1 MNWRRWIIM
10 LLGVVWITSVHAW
23 TWRDGWKTRD
33 QQAQAYFKTGDYAKA
48 ADVFQRSDWRA
59 TAAYRAQNYQQAA
72 QLFAG
77 VQTADGHYNAGNALA
92 KMGQYQPAI
101 AAYDQALQRDAHHAD
116 ALFNKQI
123 VEKMLKKQ
131 EREQSKQEPKQEP
144 KQDSSQPNQASDPSS
159 PAESDKPA
167 QSPPKS
173 ESEAKQPKAEPK
185 QTKQPDS
192 SAKKENQTQ
201 QKPKANRSER
211 EDQQAKEQWLRL
223 IPDDP
228 AYLLREK
235 FMRDHLKR
243 QQGRSS

>member
-1 MNWRRWIIM
+1 MSWGRWRIM

-23 TWRDGWKTRD
+23 TWHDGWQTRD
-33 QQAQAYFKTGDYAKA
+33 QQAQAYFNTGDYAKA
-48 ADVFQRSDWRA
+48 AEVFQRSDWRA
-59 TAAYRAQNYQQAA
+59 TATYRAQNYQQAA
-72 QLFAG
+72 QLYEG
-77 VQTADGHYNAGNALA
+77 VQTADGYYNAGNALA

-123 VEKMLKKQ
+123 VEKLLKQ
-131 EREQSKQEPKQEP
+131 QEQSKQDP
-144 KQDSSQPNQASDPSS
+144 KQDQSKPNQSADPSS
-159 PAESDKPA
+159 QSESEKPS
-167 QSPPKS
+167 QSPPKP
-173 ESEAKQPKAEPK
+173 EQEAKQPKSEPK
-185 QTKQPDS
+185 QAKQAES
-192 SAKKENQTQ
+192 SAKKESSQQ
-201 QKPKANRSER
+201 QKPRANRSER

-243 QQGRSS
+243 QQGSAS

>member
-33 QQAQAYFKTGDYAKA
+33 QRAQAYFKTGDYAKA

-77 VQTADGHYNAGNALA
+77 VQTADGYYNAGNALA

-131 EREQSKQEPKQEP
+131 EREQSKQEPKQ
-144 KQDSSQPNQASDPSS
+144 DSSQPNQASDPSS
-159 PAESDKPA
+159 PAESDKPS

-192 SAKKENQTQ
+192 SENKESRTQ